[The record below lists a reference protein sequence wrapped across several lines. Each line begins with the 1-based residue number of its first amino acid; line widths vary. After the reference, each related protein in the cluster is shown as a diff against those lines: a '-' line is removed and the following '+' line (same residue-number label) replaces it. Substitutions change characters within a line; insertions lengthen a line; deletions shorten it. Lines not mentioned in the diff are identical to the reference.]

1 MPIDKHILP
10 IVQVCYL
17 SLALVPFILI
27 LSSASRALIL
37 TVIRK
42 ITRTWPSIREEGTW
56 EGGNYKSCSEKKG
69 LRVVKDYFWLKRGCY
84 IKAKF
89 DREEK

>member
-17 SLALVPFILI
+17 WLALVPFILI

-42 ITRTWPSIREEGTW
+42 ITRTGHQ
-56 EGGNYKSCSEKKG
+56 SEK
-69 LRVVKDYFWLKRGCY
+69 RVLGREAIIRAAQRKRG
-84 IKAKF
+84 
-89 DREEK
+89 

>member
-27 LSSASRALIL
+27 LSSASRTLIL

-42 ITRTWPSIREEGTW
+42 ITRTGPSIRE
-56 EGGNYKSCSEKKG
+56 
-69 LRVVKDYFWLKRGCY
+69 RVLGREAIIRAAQRKRG
-84 IKAKF
+84 
-89 DREEK
+89 